1 VIRSWDCF
9 WSCTSAS
16 PSSPRARRALH
27 RHGQTR
33 DELNIGQLCRES
45 YGDKAALIGF
55 GTHSGTV
62 AAATDW
68 DRDMEVKRVRP
79 SLRESYER
87 LCHDAGVRH
96 FLLDL
101 HGDQALRSRLLE
113 ARLERF
119 IGVICRPETGL
130 ARHHAVASL
139 PQQLDAWVWLDET
152 SAVVPLGPEH
162 ARPGAPETWPFG
174 L

>member
-1 VIRSWDCF
+1 MRDRHVLAAIRQV
-9 WSCTSAS
+9 
-16 PSSPRARRALH
+16 PREAFVAPGFEEFAYEDTPLGIGE
-27 RHGQTR
+27 GQT
-33 DELNIGQLCRES
+33 ISQPCGPP
-45 YGDKAALIGF
+45 
-55 GTHSGTV
+55 
-62 AAATDW
+62 AATW
-68 DRDMEVKRVRP
+68 MARH
-79 SLRESYER
+79 RESYER

-119 IGVICRPETGL
+119 IGVIYRPETEL
-130 ARHHAVASL
+130 ASHYAAASL
-139 PQQLDAWVWLDET
+139 PQQLDAWVWFGET

-162 ARPGAPETWPFG
+162 ATSGVPETWPFG